1 MREYAD
7 PVIDWLDADG
17 RGGMIATR
25 LFRESCTYVNG
36 SYVKDLRIVDPDLAR
51 VCLVDNSPISYAKD
65 QGESQQMYGSAGRM
79 DAKPFCAHQ
88 PTASPSKVGSMIRT
102 TKLSLISFPCSTAC
116 VSRTMCAM
124 YWGSASQRLQRSCPI
139 PTGLL
144 MARRSRAGSTGQA

>member
-65 QGESQQMYGSAGRM
+65 QCESRQTEDSAR
-79 DAKPFCAHQ
+79 
-88 PTASPSKVGSMIRT
+88 IRT
-102 TKLSLISFPCSTAC
+102 FTPSVL
-116 VSRTMCAM
+116 
-124 YWGSASQRLQRSCPI
+124 ASKWHTYRRLDQ
-139 PTGLL
+139 
-144 MARRSRAGSTGQA
+144 

>member
-65 QGESQQMYGSAGRM
+65 QGESDQTHGHFMCM
-79 DAKPFCAHQ
+79 DTKPFCAHQ
-88 PTASPSKVGSMIRT
+88 PTASQSKVGLTTRT
-102 TKLSLISFPCSTAC
+102 TKLSLISSPCSTAC
-116 VSRTMCAM
+116 ASPTT
-124 YWGSASQRLQRSCPI
+124 SATFLASVSQRHRLSCQRLMGHLP
-139 PTGLL
+139 G
-144 MARRSRAGSTGQA
+144 MARA